1 MRFLIAIL
9 CVASVTFS
17 GCSSLTVTSD
27 YDRSIDFTQ
36 YKTYSYYGWAK
47 DSDSL
52 LNDLD
57 KRRIESAFE
66 AEFKKRGLTYK
77 EMGGDLVVSLFV
89 VIENKTQ
96 TTANTT
102 YDSPMYYGRYRGY
115 GPGWGWGPT
124 YATTTVSTY
133 DYQVG
138 TLVCDVFDH
147 TDKKLIW
154 EGIASRTLDSGGKSN
169 QEERIQKGVAKLMME
184 YPVDP
189 VEATSM

>member
-1 MRFLIAIL
+1 MRLTLLFAFGLAL
-9 CVASVTFS
+9 SLA
-17 GCSSLTVTSD
+17 GCSSLSVTSD
-27 YDRSIDFTQ
+27 YDRAIDFTQ

-47 DSDSL
+47 DSDSM

-57 KRRIESAFE
+57 KRRIEKAFQN
-66 AEFKKRGLTYK
+66 EFTKRGMTYQ
-77 EMGGDLVVSLFV
+77 ESGGDLMVSLFV
-89 VIENKTQ
+89 VVEQKTQ

-147 TDKKLIW
+147 KEQKLIW
-154 EGIASRTLDSGGKSN
+154 EGIASKTLDGDSN
-169 QEERIQKGVAKLMME
+169 NKEERIQKGVAKLMME
-184 YPVDP
+184 YPVAP
-189 VEATSM
+189 AQEKK

>member
-1 MRFLIAIL
+1 MRLTLLFAFGLVLSLA
-9 CVASVTFS
+9 
-17 GCSSLTVTSD
+17 GCSSLSVTSD
-27 YDRSIDFTQ
+27 YDRAIDFTQ

-47 DSDSL
+47 DSDAL

-57 KRRIESAFE
+57 KRRIEKAFHN
-66 AEFKKRGLTYK
+66 EFTKRGMTYQ
-77 EMGGDLVVSLFV
+77 ESGGDLMVSLFV
-89 VIENKTQ
+89 VVEQKTQ

-133 DYQVG
+133 DYKVG

-147 TDKKLIW
+147 KEQKLIW
-154 EGIASRTLDSGGKSN
+154 EGIASRTLDGDSN
-169 QEERIQKGVAKLMME
+169 NKEERIQKGVAK
-184 YPVDP
+184 
-189 VEATSM
+189 